1 MGLSKW
7 EKGIVSIT
15 LLCLGALAAV
25 CLHSAVTERPLVG
38 EWVTARAETEVP
50 RQTEVSLP
58 AEEEE
63 KRVNLNTADMEELM
77 TLPNIGEARAAMII
91 ADREANGRFR
101 MPEDLLRIKGFS
113 DTLVEGLLEHITTEE
128 AQ

>member
-25 CLHSAVTERPLVG
+25 CLHSVVTERPLAG
-38 EWVTARAETEVP
+38 EWVTARTETEAP
-50 RQTEVSLP
+50 RQTEVPLP
-58 AEEEE
+58 VEDEE
-63 KRVNLNTADMEELM
+63 KRVNLNTADLEELM